1 MCPFA
6 RVGRAG
12 GSNVNTDGILLNK
25 EIPDELAKKL
35 ENARAEV
42 CEENEK
48 ILFAIVG
55 DLTLDAKY
63 ETELFAVTAVR
74 SFTMRADGSVAQCT
88 PHADVPKASVKRMY
102 GNARLIFTDA
112 QDKEKT
118 VFRFTYAVASLC
130 ETAADY
136 VERIAAGEDADRA
149 YDAVVASYE
158 KAMRIC
164 PKCGRQLLHA
174 GADCIHCQSK
184 RRILGKLLV
193 YAKPELPNLI
203 LCMFL
208 SLAATGLSMLLPM
221 LTSTLVDD
229 VIPHSDMDLLVHVI
243 GFLLGAYVLQLLLGL
258 IRSYRLRVSATN
270 IVTYLRNS
278 LFEKTQKLSMRFY
291 DKTTTGS
298 VINRVNGDSNT
309 LEQFMVRLSQE
320 VVVQI
325 FTLVGIVVIMVA
337 KSWRLA
343 IVTLAPIP
351 FIVIGTHI
359 FGKKIMP
366 FHRKAWRRWSA
377 VVSNLTDTLPGVRV
391 VKSFSAEDR
400 TSNAFNDYTGQWLDT
415 AHRSARITTAFPN
428 IVNFFVHCGQL
439 LIWCIGGAWVILTN
453 LQGGDPALTETTLEI
468 AGGTVTLGTLVAFI
482 SYASMFYAPVN
493 FFANFNDSYQSALA
507 SAERVL
513 DILDAEEEPDRGK
526 GNCPEIRGKIEFK
539 NVNFSYDRSKMT
551 LQDINVTIEEGDV
564 VGIVGTTGS
573 GKSTLVNLLMRF
585 YDDYEGKI
593 LVDGVDIR
601 KIDLSYFRRQIGYV
615 QQESMMFRNT
625 VYNNIAFSRPDATP
639 EEVFAAAD
647 VANAHEFIARL
658 PDGYDTML
666 GERGVGLS
674 GGERQRVSIARTVLM
689 NPSLLI
695 FDEATASVDSETESL
710 IQGAIEGLI
719 KGRTTIMIAHRL
731 STLRKANKIIVL
743 DKGKILE
750 MGSPEELLAKKG
762 KYYKLVQI
770 QTMAE
775 KAEAEKKEERFE

>member
-1 MCPFA
+1 METC
-6 RVGRAG
+6 
-12 GSNVNTDGILLNK
+12 GILLNK
-25 EIPDELAKKL
+25 EISSEQFEMLEKK
-35 ENARAEV
+35 RAEV
-42 CEENEK
+42 CNEDEK

-63 ETELFAVTAVR
+63 GAEIFVVTSVR
-74 SFTMRADGSVAQCT
+74 SFVIEESGEATRVT
-88 PHADVPKASVKRMY
+88 LHTDVKSASVKRMY
-102 GNARLIFTDA
+102 GNARLIFK
-112 QDKEKT
+112 DKDKNEST
-118 VFRFTYAVASLC
+118 VFRFTYAVAALC

-136 VERIAAGEDADRA
+136 IERMSDGEDEQRA
-149 YDAVVASYE
+149 FQAVSASYE
-158 KAMRIC
+158 KAMRVC
-164 PKCGRQLLHA
+164 PKCGRRLLHA
-174 GADCIHCQSK
+174 GAECIACQSK
-184 RRILGKLLV
+184 RHILGKLIV

-229 VIPHSDMDLLVHVI
+229 VIPHNDTAMLLRVT
-243 GFLLGAYVLQLLLGL
+243 GFLFAAYFLQFIFGV

-298 VINRVNGDSNT
+298 VINRVNGDSTT

-320 VVVQI
+320 VVVQL

-337 KSWRLA
+337 KNWRFA
-343 IVTLAPIP
+343 VVTLAPIP
-351 FIVIGTHI
+351 FIVVGTRI
-359 FGKKIMP
+359 FGKKIAP
-366 FHRKAWRRWSA
+366 YYRRNWRRWSA

-391 VKSFSAEDR
+391 VKSFSAENR
-400 TSNAFNDYTGQWLDT
+400 TSGTFSKYTSAWLDT
-415 AHRSARITTAFPN
+415 AHHSARISTAFPN

-439 LIWCIGGAWVILTN
+439 LIWGVGGAWVILTN
-453 LQGGDPALTETTLEI
+453 MNGGGGILAETTVTL
-468 AGGTVTLGTLVAFI
+468 AGGTVTIGTLVAFV
-482 SYASMFYAPVN
+482 SYASMFYNPVN
-493 FFANFNDSYQSALA
+493 FFANFNDSYQAALA

-526 GNCPEIRGKIEFK
+526 GNCPVLKGKIEFK
-539 NVNFSYDRSKMT
+539 DVNFSYDRSKMT
-551 LQDINVTIEEGDV
+551 LQDVNFTIEEGDI

-593 LVDGVDIR
+593 TIDGIDIR
-601 KIDLSYFRRQIGYV
+601 DIDLSYFRGQIGYV

-625 VYNNIAFSRPDATP
+625 VYNNIAFSRPTATV

-689 NPSLLI
+689 NPSMLI

-710 IQGAIEGLI
+710 IQGAIEALI

-743 DKGKILE
+743 DKGRILE
-750 MGSPEELLAKKG
+750 MGTPEELLAAKG

-775 KAEAEKKEERFE
+775 QAEADKKEEGFE